1 MWHFI
6 SLKMP
11 SADRWDK
18 EIIPRRGL
26 LSVPWRELW
35 RYRDLI
41 SLIARR
47 DLTSQYKQ
55 TVLGP
60 LWFIIQPVLAT
71 VAFSFLFGRLANLG
85 TQYIPHFVFYMGG
98 LVPWNFFADC
108 INKSSHTFTRN
119 SQLFSKVY
127 FPRLAIPLANAL
139 TSLAAF
145 AVQFALFLIGLAFYL
160 WRMRCGDSIH
170 LDPNWRIAL
179 LPVMLAMVIMLG
191 LGVGLIVS
199 SLTIRYRDLGL
210 IVGFGMQVW
219 MYGSSV
225 IFALERVPAHLRSL
239 IALNPM
245 VPIIE
250 GFRCAFLGHGLV
262 TRAEFAVSFCICTT
276 LFLVGLI
283 LFNRTEQSAM
293 DAV

>member
-1 MWHFI
+1 MAA
-6 SLKMP
+6 SETTTE
-11 SADRWDK
+11 RWDK
-18 EIIPRRGL
+18 EIVARRGL
-26 LSVPWRELW
+26 LSIPWRELW

-41 SLIARR
+41 LLIARR
-47 DLTSQYKQ
+47 DLTAQYKQ

-85 TQYIPHFVFYMGG
+85 TEYIPHFVFYMGG

-108 INKSSHTFTRN
+108 INKTSNTFGRN
-119 SQLFSKVY
+119 AQLFGKVY

-145 AVQFALFLIGLAFYL
+145 AVQFVLFLIGLGFYL
-160 WRMRCGDSIH
+160 WQMHYGGNHSIH

-239 IALNPM
+239 IALNPV
-245 VPIIE
+245 VPIVE

-262 TRAEFAVSFCICTT
+262 TRAEFATSFCTCAA
-276 LFLVGLI
+276 LFFVGLI
-283 LFNRTEQSAM
+283 MFNRTEQSAM